1 LPVGQSTDITSVPT
15 VTGPLD
21 TVTSPISI
29 HPENVAV
36 DDVLVKFTSLE
47 NVDIFEKLTGAE
59 NEVAPANV
67 LELAK
72 EVGPETVPPVT
83 SNLLSIFILKPCT
96 CPSFSR
102 SSMMYE
108 DCPKQGEQARSRIVI
123 AFIICDTPHV

>member
-1 LPVGQSTDITSVPT
+1 LPGGQSTDITFVPT

-83 SNLLSIFILKPCT
+83 SNLLSIFILKP
-96 CPSFSR
+96 
-102 SSMMYE
+102 
-108 DCPKQGEQARSRIVI
+108 
-123 AFIICDTPHV
+123 